1 MSQLVIVGNCR
12 HFSER
17 KEGQLIGKYFTKAT
31 VYSLHRHLM
40 DS

>member
-1 MSQLVIVGNCR
+1 MSQQVLVGNCR

-17 KEGQLIGKYFTKAT
+17 KEGQLIAKYFTKAT
-31 VYSLHRHLM
+31 VYSLHWHLV